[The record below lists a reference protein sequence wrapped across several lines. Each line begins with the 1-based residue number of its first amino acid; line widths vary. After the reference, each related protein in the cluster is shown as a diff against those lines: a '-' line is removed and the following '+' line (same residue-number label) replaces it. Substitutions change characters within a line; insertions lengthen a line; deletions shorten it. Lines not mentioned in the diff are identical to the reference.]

1 MDIYFKEI
9 TIVLASYLLGSFS
22 FGYYLVLFKTGEDIR
37 LLGSYNVGAKNV
49 GRFLGKT
56 WFIVTLFVDV
66 VKGSIPVIICKL
78 IGLDLWLIS
87 IVMVAVVL
95 GHIWPMQLRFHGG
108 KGFATTFGGLVIFDI
123 WLVVVLGLIGLICWR
138 VTSNLTLSGILSLVL
153 MPFIAFTLGHKG
165 MTIWSIL
172 LLMILVLLAH
182 RNNLKELLKRKQ
194 E

>member
-49 GRFLGKT
+49 GRLLGKT

-66 VKGSIPVIICKL
+66 VKGAIPVIICKL

-138 VTSNLTLSGILSLVL
+138 VTSNLTLSGILSVVL

>member
-9 TIVLASYLLGSFS
+9 TIVLASYLRGSFA

>member
-66 VKGSIPVIICKL
+66 VKGAIPVIICKL

-95 GHIWPMQLRFHGG
+95 GHIWPMQLRFHGC
-108 KGFATTFGGLVIFDI
+108 KGFATTF
-123 WLVVVLGLIGLICWR
+123 
-138 VTSNLTLSGILSLVL
+138 
-153 MPFIAFTLGHKG
+153 
-165 MTIWSIL
+165 
-172 LLMILVLLAH
+172 
-182 RNNLKELLKRKQ
+182 
-194 E
+194 

>member
-66 VKGSIPVIICKL
+66 LKGAIPVIICKL

-95 GHIWPMQLRFHGG
+95 GHIWTIQLSFHGG

-123 WLVVVLGLIGLICWR
+123 WLVVVVGLIGLICWR

>member
-153 MPFIAFTLGHKG
+153 MPLIAFTLGHKG

>member
-66 VKGSIPVIICKL
+66 VKGAIPVIICKL

-138 VTSNLTLSGILSLVL
+138 VTSNLTLSGILSVVL

-165 MTIWSIL
+165 MTIWCIL

>member
-1 MDIYFKEI
+1 MDIYFKGI

-66 VKGSIPVIICKL
+66 VKGAIPVIICKL

-123 WLVVVLGLIGLICWR
+123 WLVVVLCLIGLICWR

-153 MPFIAFTLGHKG
+153 MPFIAFTLGYKG

>member
-66 VKGSIPVIICKL
+66 VKGAIPVIICKL

-95 GHIWPMQLRFHGG
+95 GHIWHMQLRFHGG
-108 KGFATTFGGLVIFDI
+108 
-123 WLVVVLGLIGLICWR
+123 
-138 VTSNLTLSGILSLVL
+138 
-153 MPFIAFTLGHKG
+153 
-165 MTIWSIL
+165 
-172 LLMILVLLAH
+172 
-182 RNNLKELLKRKQ
+182 
-194 E
+194 

>member
-66 VKGSIPVIICKL
+66 VKGAIPVIICKL

-95 GHIWPMQLRFHGG
+95 GHIWPMLLRFHGG

-153 MPFIAFTLGHKG
+153 MPFISFTLGLKG